1 MDIKYISL
9 NKAVK
14 AYGPER
20 PPTAKG
26 MKLMCPFILLI
37 QLSGLHIIFFSAYEG
52 LRFPPMHSR

>member
-1 MDIKYISL
+1 MDIKYIGL

-26 MKLMCPFILLI
+26 MKLVPF
-37 QLSGLHIIFFSAYEG
+37 Y
-52 LRFPPMHSR
+52 

>member
-1 MDIKYISL
+1 MDIKYIRL

-26 MKLMCPFILLI
+26 MKLCPFNLL